1 MDRNRTVHGRSSAQ
15 IVIGRQIAS
24 TTKDAPLSILSSTTR
39 TRSIQSIW
47 SSKGIIG
54 QITTRLRSRLLLLSY
69 GHCCHDHRHSSQS
82 LLPLVLLV
90 HLLLLLVRGAAKTIP
105 CERPTPVA
113 RTSTMLL
120 PPPSQF
126 FGSTSVLLPP
136 PTSPVPD
143 DATMGTRLVDRGNC
157 RFPKTLDNSPSQLYV
172 RAHSRG
178 VARLV
183 PLAVAPLVPWAHS
196 EPCPS
201 GWVAALHRPPP
212 WRLEQPAFWF
222 RYPPRK
228 PVVPAHGAWASLVK
242 SGRSIDRSIASS
254 RDANLIFGGF
264 RCSTTSG
271 RERQHKMQRQCRS
284 LALCVGGTGRRA
296 TALRPLVERKNPS
309 RRSNRSST
317 IASTSS

>member
-54 QITTRLRSRLLLLSY
+54 QITPRLRSRLLLLSY

-90 HLLLLLVRGAAKTIP
+90 HLLLLLVRGAAKTSP

-143 DATMGTRLVDRGNC
+143 DATRRWARGWLIAE
-157 RFPKTLDNSPSQLYV
+157 TAVSQK
-172 RAHSRG
+172 RSTT
-178 VARLV
+178 
-183 PLAVAPLVPWAHS
+183 
-196 EPCPS
+196 
-201 GWVAALHRPPP
+201 
-212 WRLEQPAFWF
+212 
-222 RYPPRK
+222 
-228 PVVPAHGAWASLVK
+228 VPASCTYVLIHEAWPDLSLWPWHPLFHGLTRSPARRAGWPLCIVRHHGDWNSRLFGSATLPENRWCPRTEPGHRSSK
-242 SGRSIDRSIASS
+242 ADDRSIDRSQAHVTPI
-254 RDANLIFGGF
+254 
-264 RCSTTSG
+264 
-271 RERQHKMQRQCRS
+271 
-284 LALCVGGTGRRA
+284 
-296 TALRPLVERKNPS
+296 
-309 RRSNRSST
+309 
-317 IASTSS
+317 